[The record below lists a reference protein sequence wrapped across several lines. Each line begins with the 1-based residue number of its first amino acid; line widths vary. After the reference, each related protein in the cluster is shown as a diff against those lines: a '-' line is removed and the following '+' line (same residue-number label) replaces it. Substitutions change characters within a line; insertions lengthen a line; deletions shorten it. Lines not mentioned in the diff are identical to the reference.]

1 MNFQFASDLHL
12 ELANNKKAMLKNPL
26 EPRAEIL
33 ILAGDIMPL
42 SAINKHQDF
51 LNYVSDNFKMTYW
64 LPGNHEYFDSDLSN
78 WPNEFEEAIRPNIA
92 LLNHQVKELEEEEGM
107 IRLVFSTLWSHIP
120 AELNEI
126 MVKRMLDFRE
136 IRWNEGPFDIEK
148 YNHLHQESL
157 KFLRNALEPVKSNT
171 SDHSTIQKANSVKNL
186 VISHHLPSFSN
197 FPKKHQNDPII
208 AGFASNLDD
217 FILKTT
223 PNAWIF
229 GHHHSNIPPF
239 FIGKSPFYTNQLG
252 VVKFKESPGFNRS
265 ATLIV

>member
-26 EPRAEIL
+26 SPKAEIL

-64 LPGNHEYFDSDLSN
+64 LPGNHEYFESDLSN
-78 WPNEFEEAIRPNIA
+78 WPNELEEAIRPNIA
-92 LLNHQVKELEEEEGM
+92 LLNHQVKELEEEDGM

-120 AELNEI
+120 PELNEI
-126 MVKRMLDFRE
+126 IGKRMLDFRE
-136 IRWNEGPFDIEK
+136 IRWNKGPFGIEK

-157 KFLRNALEPVKSNT
+157 KFLMNALEPVKSIP
-171 SDHSTIQKANSVKNL
+171 SSHSPNQEVNSVKNL
-186 VISHHLPSFSN
+186 VISHHLPTFSS
-197 FPKKHQNDPII
+197 FPKKHQNDPIN

-217 FILKTT
+217 FIVKTA

-229 GHHHSNIPPF
+229 GHHHANIPPF
-239 FIGKSPFYTNQLG
+239 LIGKTTLYTNQLG
-252 VVKFKESPGFNRS
+252 YIKYKEGQAFNCEAILS
-265 ATLIV
+265 I

>member
-26 EPRAEIL
+26 EPKAEIL

-42 SAINKHQDF
+42 SSINKHQDF
-51 LNYVSDNFKMTYW
+51 LNYVSDHFKMTYW
-64 LPGNHEYFDSDLSN
+64 LPGNHEYFDSDLAN

-92 LLNHQVKELEEEEGM
+92 LLNHQVKELEDEMGK
-107 IRLVFSTLWSHIP
+107 IRLIFSTLWSHIP
-120 AELNEI
+120 PELNEI
-126 MVKRMLDFRE
+126 MVKRMLDFRQ

-148 YNHLHQESL
+148 YNHLHHESM
-157 KFLRNALEPVKSNT
+157 KFLRNAFESVKSNT
-171 SDHSTIQKANSVKNL
+171 SDNSNNQKANSVKNL
-186 VISHHLPSFSN
+186 VISHHLPSFTN
-197 FPKKHQNDPII
+197 FPKKHQNDPIN

-217 FILKTT
+217 FILKSA
-223 PNAWIF
+223 PNAWIY

-239 FIGKSPFYTNQLG
+239 FIGNSPFYTNQLG